1 MIYFSYCC
9 KVERRPHFSAV
20 AILTTVIFQ
29 QIAHKPTKFK
39 KEFAAYIGEMYPV
52 RLCLH
57 VLPDASLHVCRWF
70 LVGPVSECLG
80 AFGFY
85 LNVTKQAGF
94 RSRKLWNRRAY

>member
-1 MIYFSYCC
+1 M
-9 KVERRPHFSAV
+9 
-20 AILTTVIFQ
+20 TTVIFQ

-70 LVGPVSECLG
+70 LVGPVSEC
-80 AFGFY
+80 FGSVRFLFERY
-85 LNVTKQAGF
+85 QAGWISQQKVVESAGSLNF
-94 RSRKLWNRRAY
+94 YGESDNENDNCNNSI